1 MAVKYEI
8 EKFNENNFSLWKMK
22 MNAILRKNNYLTA
35 IEERL
40 TKITD
45 DDKWNE
51 IDNNAIVDLHLPLS
65 DRVLFNMVE

>member
-1 MAVKYEI
+1 M
-8 EKFNENNFSLWKMK
+8 KMK
-22 MNAILRKNNYLTA
+22 VVLRKSNCLAT

-51 IDNNAIVDLHLPLS
+51 IDNNAIANLHIPLS
-65 DRVLFNMVE
+65 NKVLFNVVE

>member
-1 MAVKYEI
+1 MAEKYKI
-8 EKFNENNFSLWKMK
+8 EKFNINNFSSLKMK
-22 MNAILRKNNYLTA
+22 MKVVLRKSNCLAA

-51 IDNNAIVDLHLPLS
+51 IDNNAIADLHLPLS